1 MKNSKAIIA
10 VLCAVVLIF
19 SLAAC
24 AQQKAKTES
33 VTQAVTNENGEIVTD
48 KNGAA
53 VTEELQAQIVT
64 DAEGKAITE
73 VVTGTDGKPLTTV
86 KDNKYVNV
94 TQVVTAKN
102 SNAPS
107 GNATGSTTVKT
118 STTKAS
124 KDKKTTKSEKASST
138 TKKSTSKVKAP
149 EAITKLKASDVTQTS
164 FKLSWNKVDCT
175 GYRIMF
181 STDGGARWSYFERKY
196 SKTSYTA
203 NGLISDT
210 NYIVKVVAYNSK
222 SGKTAEG
229 KGKQVAVKTKA
240 NTKSRKIK
248 IHIVL
253 PIDSNMED
261 TLTIFIDGKEIKKE
275 KVRLD
280 GSAYTFTTD
289 EKYKG
294 EVEIRA
300 ELKEHGAEILLTDKE
315 ECTIEVPLGKIPILI
330 DDED

>member
-24 AQQKAKTES
+24 AQQKTKTES
-33 VTQAVTNENGEIVTD
+33 ITQAVTNENGEIVTD
-48 KNGAA
+48 ENGAA

-64 DAEGKAITE
+64 DAQGKAITE
-73 VVTGTDGKPLTTV
+73 VVTGKDGKPLTTV

-94 TQVVTAKN
+94 TQVVTAK
-102 SNAPS
+102 S
-107 GNATGSTTVKT
+107 GNASGSKT
-118 STTKAS
+118 SESTSAKASTTKAS
-124 KDKKTTKSEKASST
+124 KDKTTKAETTSST
-138 TKKSTSKVKAP
+138 TKKGESKVKAP
-149 EAITKLKASDVTQTS
+149 AAITSLKASDITQTS

-181 STDGGARWSYFERKY
+181 SPDGGARWSYLERDYKN
-196 SKTSYTA
+196 KTSYTA
-203 NGLISDT
+203 KGLISDT

-229 KGKQVAVKTKA
+229 KGKQIAVKTKA

-248 IHIVL
+248 INIVL
-253 PIDSNMED
+253 PADSNMED
-261 TLTIFIDGKEIKKE
+261 TLIISIDGKEIKKD
-275 KVRLD
+275 KVKLD
-280 GSAYTFTTD
+280 GSTYTFTTED
-289 EKYKG
+289 KYKG
-294 EVEIRA
+294 EVEIKA

-315 ECTIEVPLGKIPILI
+315 ECIIEVPLGRIPILI

>member
-24 AQQKAKTES
+24 AQQKVKTEK
-33 VTQAVTNENGEIVTD
+33 VTQAVTNESGEIVTD
-48 KNGAA
+48 ENGAT

-64 DAEGKAITE
+64 DSEGKAVTE
-73 VVTGTDGKPLTTV
+73 IVTGTDGKPLTTV

-94 TQVVTAKN
+94 TQVVTAKGGKA
-102 SNAPS
+102 SN
-107 GNATGSTTVKT
+107 STTGKA

-124 KDKKTTKSEKASST
+124 KDKTTNQEQTS
-138 TKKSTSKVKAP
+138 STSKKSSSDVKAP
-149 EAITKLKASDVTQTS
+149 AAITTLKASDISQTS

-181 STDGGARWSYFERKY
+181 STDGGARWSYFERDYKN
-196 SKTSYTA
+196 KTNYTA
-203 NGLISDT
+203 KGLISDT

-229 KGKQVAVKTKA
+229 KGKQIAVKTKA

-248 IHIVL
+248 INVVL
-253 PIDSNMED
+253 PADSNMED
-261 TLTIFIDGKEIKKE
+261 TLTVSIDGKEIKKE

-280 GSAYTFTTD
+280 GSTYTFTTED
-289 EKYKG
+289 KYKG
-294 EVEIRA
+294 EVEIKA

-315 ECTIEVPLGKIPILI
+315 ECTIEVPLGRIPILI